1 MPDIAAGP
9 LAWPLAGRLHTG
21 NGRATRGRML
31 RIQSVEGAAKQSN
44 AGAVGNRGALRE
56 AVLRGLREFRNPWS
70 RIRTHFTALLAN
82 HRWWH
87 PRRYPGG
94 LRSPRAP
101 VPPLELSRQQ
111 LKNRFLDLFTPEHL
125 LAHSAEVV
133 VRGNHGVMEGFSEI
147 WADQKLLQR
156 VRCCG

>member
-1 MPDIAAGP
+1 MPGIAAGP
-9 LAWPLAGRLHTG
+9 LARPLAGRLHTG
-21 NGRATRGRML
+21 NGRATRGGML
-31 RIQSVEGAAKQSN
+31 RVQSIEGAAKQSN
-44 AGAVGNRGALRE
+44 AGAGGNRGALRE
-56 AVLRGLREFRNPWS
+56 AVLRELREFRNPWS
-70 RIRTHFTALLAN
+70 RMRTHFTALRAN

-87 PRRYPGG
+87 PRRYPEG
-94 LRSPRAP
+94 LRSARAT
-101 VPPLELSRQQ
+101 VPPLEPSRQQ
-111 LKNRFLDLFTPEHL
+111 LKNRFLDLFTSEHL